1 MSTLH
6 EQLREVM
13 EGRMT
18 FRALL
23 AFAIMTPTLTM
34 VVVSRAYTDELKV
47 SRSVQI
53 LVGALPALMILV
65 LAANLPDGLPHPA
78 ARPVALLQGLL
89 AALMIPEVQ
98 ARWHE
103 SAEEPLRMRLARTF
117 VVCVNIPLML
127 RFAWKMWR
135 REDEFWSCVRLNILV
150 INGTRFVLVIFLLAN
165 GAAPH
170 SYPPG
175 TLMFSDA
182 ILFNLSCF
190 SLGAFGLAPS
200 CRQRMSQWFRRD
212 LSLADFN
219 STWFAPKPAHEHD
232 RMSQASW
239 CTASEASTYGNG
251 TDDASTML
259 YLNARQGA
267 VAAFKRRLG
276 WVSGE

>member
-1 MSTLH
+1 
-6 EQLREVM
+6 
-13 EGRMT
+13 MT

-65 LAANLPDGLPHPA
+65 LAANLPDGLPRPA

-175 TLMFSDA
+175 TLTFSDA
-182 ILFNLSCF
+182 ILFNLVCF

-200 CRQRMSQWFRRD
+200 CRQRMSQWLRRD

-219 STWFAPKPAHEHD
+219 SMVFTYAGMHTATPRPAHEHD

-239 CTASEASTYGNG
+239 CTVSEASTYGLG
-251 TDDASTML
+251 TDDASTMI

-267 VAAFKRRLG
+267 VAAFKRRFG
-276 WVSGE
+276 WVSE